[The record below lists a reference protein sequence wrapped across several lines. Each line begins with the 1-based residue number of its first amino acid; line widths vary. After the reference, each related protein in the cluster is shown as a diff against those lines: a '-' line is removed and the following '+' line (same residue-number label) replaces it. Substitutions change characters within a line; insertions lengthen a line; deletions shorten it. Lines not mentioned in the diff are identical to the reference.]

1 MQLSLLLI
9 AYIVKIYLNEDSSL
23 YDFKIRDLI
32 KNNFD
37 KMYQ

>member
-9 AYIVKIYLNEDSSL
+9 AYIVKIYLNEESSVF
-23 YDFKIRDLI
+23 DFKIRDLV
-32 KNNFD
+32 KGNFD